1 MSVPVAKSWAGTLP
15 GDAQLSALDGHIQG
29 ALGDAVLDTVIA
41 RGELSVT
48 VRPDSILACLEALRD
63 NATFAF
69 KSLMDITAADYPNRA
84 ERFDVVYHLLC
95 YARNIRV
102 RLRLVIAED
111 APVASATSVFSSADW
126 FEREVWDMYGIPFTG
141 HPDLRRLLTDY
152 GFTGFPLRKD
162 FPLTGFTEVRYS
174 EDDKRV
180 IYEPV
185 KLTQDFRS
193 FDFLSPWE
201 GAEYI
206 LPGDEKAKG

>member
-1 MSVPVAKSWAGTLP
+1 MSAAPQKSWAGTLP
-15 GDAQLSALDGHIQG
+15 NLAALSALDGHVQG
-29 ALGDAVLDTVIA
+29 VLGDHVIDTRIA
-41 RGELSVT
+41 HGELTVTLAAEHIISVLT
-48 VRPDSILACLEALRD
+48 ALRD
-63 NATFAF
+63 NAIYAF
-69 KSLMDITAADYPNRA
+69 KSLMDITAADYPERPD
-84 ERFDVVYHLLC
+84 RFDVVYHLLC
-95 YARNIRV
+95 YAKNI
-102 RLRLVIAED
+102 RLRLRLQVAED
-111 APVASATSVFSSADW
+111 TAVPSATGVFSSADW

-201 GAEYI
+201 GAQYI